1 MARSQEQNRDARERS
16 QNAILEAA
24 FAAFGE
30 KGYHETS
37 LAEVARRAGVAQG
50 LVSYYFGGKE
60 QLVGAV
66 LDAYFTAMTAVG
78 TSETGADDRLRTLI
92 DLALIAADQAMP
104 QQRVTL
110 GLSILPTTHR
120 IYADAEQRNL
130 DGVLAAGTVMQDLFR
145 ERGAAD
151 PALEEV
157 MLRSVIE
164 GVIVKRAVYG
174 RTYPLHAARA
184 WLHRMYG
191 LGDPSDE
198 LPLVDSDATEIVLR
212 ASDAYPDSL
221 D

>member
-16 QNAILEAA
+16 QKAILEAA
-24 FAAFGE
+24 FSAFGE

-66 LDAYFTAMTAVG
+66 LDAYFAKMTAVDLDDD
-78 TSETGADDRLRTLI
+78 SADDRLRMLI
-92 DLALIAADQAMP
+92 DMALIAADQGMP
-104 QQRVTL
+104 QQRIVL
-110 GLSILPTTHR
+110 GLSMLPTTHR
-120 IYADAEQRNL
+120 MYADAEQRNL
-130 DGVLAAGTVMQDLFR
+130 DGVLAAGAVMQDLFR

-151 PALEEV
+151 PGLEEV

-191 LGDPSDE
+191 LGAPSVP
-198 LPLVDSDATEIVLR
+198 LPFVASDLPEIALR
-212 ASDAYPDSL
+212 ASDAYPDS
-221 D
+221 